1 MTDQGESRSLLRR
14 EGVGRGLTRALW
26 GGGVAVAAT
35 AVMIA
40 VTLPRDASG
49 DDHSTTG
56 GPAAASGA
64 PGRQD
69 TGSGGVTED
78 DAPQGGQQTGRGPLT
93 KAEVDRAK
101 SIALQRDALRSAENV
116 DGGRGPEYLDT
127 DLAEPADASGASADE
142 ARRVEV
148 LFYDYGHDRL
158 VKKTVNLTAGTVEH
172 TDTATGMQPPPSNDE
187 TREAAALLIQDALGK
202 GLRADFK
209 AATKG
214 RELTSPDQLRLR
226 GISFNTSEQSA
237 PAGLGKCGTHRCVRL
252 FTQVKDGPWIDT
264 TNLVVDLSDRTV
276 GRVH

>member
-1 MTDQGESRSLLRR
+1 
-14 EGVGRGLTRALW
+14 
-26 GGGVAVAAT
+26 
-35 AVMIA
+35 MIA
-40 VTLPRDASG
+40 VTLPRDAAG

-64 PGRQD
+64 PGQQD
-69 TGSGGVTED
+69 AGSAGVIED
-78 DAPQGGQQTGRGPLT
+78 DAPQGGRQTGRGPLT

-101 SIALQRDALRSAENV
+101 SIALQRDALRSAQDV
-116 DGGRGPEYLDT
+116 DGERGPEYLDT
-127 DLAEPADASGASADE
+127 DLAEPADTTQASAGQ

-187 TREAAALLIQDALGK
+187 TREAAELLIRDALGK
-202 GLRADFK
+202 GLRADFT

-226 GISFNTSEQSA
+226 GISFNTAEQSA
-237 PAGLGKCGTHRCVRL
+237 PAGLAKCGEHRCVRL

-264 TNLVVDLSDRTV
+264 TDLVVDLSDRTV
-276 GRVH
+276 GRIH